1 MCPLGFSPFIGRDPI
16 KLRRA
21 KGREIL
27 NQVFEKIKKCWLKT
41 LAPKSCVDWFEL

>member
-1 MCPLGFSPFIGRDPI
+1 
-16 KLRRA
+16 
-21 KGREIL
+21 L